1 MSKITAEVIICV
13 EIAGKESTT
22 MAEDKDRQ
30 AILSGFGVCRIVDA
44 DGNLVAI
51 RPRDG
56 LIADAGNWNLGLY

>member
-1 MSKITAEVIICV
+1 MSKVAAEIIICV

-30 AILSGFGVCRIVDA
+30 AILSGLGVCRIVDA

-51 RPRDG
+51 RPGDS
-56 LIADAGNWNLGLY
+56 LIADAGNWNLGLH